1 MKKEKDI
8 QNDKLIKNDNILID
22 LVNNMQTKLDSIE
35 KIQIQIEKGNEIK
48 KQQSYQIMQLNKQY
62 ND

>member
-8 QNDKLIKNDNILID
+8 QNDNLIKNNNILID

-35 KIQIQIEKGNEIK
+35 KIQIQIEKGNEVK

>member
-8 QNDKLIKNDNILID
+8 QNDKIIKNDNMLID
-22 LVNNMQTKLDSIE
+22 VVNNMQTKLDSIE
-35 KIQIQIEKGNEIK
+35 KIQIQIEKGNEVK
-48 KQQSYQIMQLNKQY
+48 KQQNYQIMQINKQY

>member
-8 QNDKLIKNDNILID
+8 QNDKIIINDNILID
-22 LVNNMQTKLDSIE
+22 VVNNMQTKLDSIE
-35 KIQIQIEKGNEIK
+35 KIQIQIEKGNEVK
-48 KQQSYQIMQLNKQY
+48 KQQNYQIMQINKQY